1 MTDAVGKVGSDN
13 GEVYGMIAAAKS
25 PTLVAK
31 QLLEKAGPLRCIV
44 SSRGRIVRST

>member
-25 PTLVAK
+25 LH
-31 QLLEKAGPLRCIV
+31 
-44 SSRGRIVRST
+44 